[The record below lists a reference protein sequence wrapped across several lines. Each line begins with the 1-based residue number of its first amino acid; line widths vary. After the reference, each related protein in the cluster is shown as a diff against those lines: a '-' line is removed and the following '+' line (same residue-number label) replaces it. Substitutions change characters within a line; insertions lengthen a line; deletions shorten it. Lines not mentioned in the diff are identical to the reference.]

1 MVGLR
6 SESAP
11 VAASFGVAVFL
22 YALTPTTAGY
32 GDLGALIARQPQVAA
47 HWHQHLLTSPLET
60 VRAGIFTLPQPIG
73 TAFPGP
79 AGLTLASFEPA
90 DPDIVGA
97 IPASLTRTEPVE
109 AEPLVFPAVNRAGK
123 GDRLAPRATPQPAA
137 AAPSAADAAAAADA
151 DPGDDVPRDLQQDIL
166 DAIARDSAPKPAEPA
181 IDEIDAAMRFVP
193 FPEYDVSLSLELH
206 PQIPLD
212 EAPDEAASG
221 ADKPDLSILEEATD
235 PDPTQR
241 NARLFFDRGPIGALP
256 PAMEPWSPGEEP
268 VLIVPQAPA
277 DLDIKRSALDPRE
290 AGAGE
295 GVTVAGKGEVTGDGR
310 RPKSPAERL
319 GLDGKARI
327 KAEQCL
333 ANAVYFEARGEPVRG
348 QIAVAQVVMN
358 RAFSGYYPND
368 VCGVVYQNAHRH
380 LACQFTFA
388 CDGIPDRITE
398 PDAWARAKRISAA
411 TLDGTV
417 WLPEI
422 GKATHYHAYWVHP
435 WWVRTM
441 RKLSRIGV
449 HTFYRPKR
457 WGDGADKPSWGSAQ
471 STAEASAKM

>member
-1 MVGLR
+1 MVLWR
-6 SESAP
+6 SEWAP
-11 VAASFGVAVFL
+11 AVASFGVGALL
-22 YALTPTTAGY
+22 YGVTPTNVGY

-47 HWHQHLLTSPLET
+47 HWRQHLLTSPVET
-60 VRAGIFTLPQPIG
+60 VRAGIFTLPQPVG

-79 AGLTLASFEPA
+79 AGLTLASFGRG

-97 IPASLTRTEPVE
+97 IPTSLRRTQPLEPE
-109 AEPLVFPAVNRAGK
+109 SLVFPVVNRSTK
-123 GDRLAPRATPQPAA
+123 GDRLTPRALRQPAP
-137 AAPSAADAAAAADA
+137 PSPAADASPADELS
-151 DPGDDVPRDLQQDIL
+151 RDLQQDIL
-166 DAIARDSAPKPAEPA
+166 DAIAHERVGKPAA
-181 IDEIDAAMRFVP
+181 AALDEIEAAMRFVP
-193 FPEYDVSLSLELH
+193 FPEYDVSLSLEAH
-206 PQIPLD
+206 PQLLREELSD
-212 EAPDEAASG
+212 EAPS
-221 ADKPDLSILEEATD
+221 ADKPDLSILEEAAD

-241 NARLFFDRGPIGALP
+241 TARLFFGRGPISELP
-256 PAMEPWSPGEEP
+256 PSMQPWSRGEEP
-268 VLIVPQAPA
+268 VLIVPQVPA
-277 DLDIKRSALDPRE
+277 DLDIKRSARSPH
-290 AGAGE
+290 AGQVGTGE

-310 RPKSPAERL
+310 RPKSPTERL
-319 GLDGKARI
+319 GLDGKARA
-327 KAEQCL
+327 KAERCL
-333 ANAVYFEARGEPVRG
+333 ANAIYFEARGESVRG

-358 RAFSGYYPND
+358 RVFSGYYPND

-398 PDAWARAKRISAA
+398 PDAWERAKRISTA
-411 TLDGTV
+411 TLDGAV

-457 WGDGADKPSWGSAQ
+457 WGDGADAPSWGTAQ

>member
-1 MVGLR
+1 MVAWR
-6 SESAP
+6 SEWAP
-11 VAASFGVAVFL
+11 VAASFGLAGFL
-22 YALTPTTAGY
+22 YGLTPTSAGY
-32 GDLGALIARQPQVAA
+32 DDLGALIARQPQVAA
-47 HWHQHLLTSPLET
+47 HWHEHLLTSPIET
-60 VRAGIFTLPQPIG
+60 VRAGIFTLPQPVG

-79 AGLTLASFEPA
+79 ASLTLASFGRG

-97 IPASLTRTEPVE
+97 IPASLTRTEPNE
-109 AEPLVFPAVNRAGK
+109 PEPLVYPAVNRTNK
-123 GDRLAPRATPQPAA
+123 GDRLAPRAARQPLPAA
-137 AAPSAADAAAAADA
+137 STEATPADDL
-151 DPGDDVPRDLQQDIL
+151 PRDLQQDIL
-166 DAIARDSAPKPAEPA
+166 EAIARDRAEKAAAPAV
-181 IDEIDAAMRFVP
+181 DEIEAAMRFAP

-206 PQIPLD
+206 PQIPREDLSD
-212 EAPDEAASG
+212 EVPS
-221 ADKPDLSILEEATD
+221 ADKPDLSILEEAAD
-235 PDPTQR
+235 PDPTER
-241 NARLFFDRGPIGALP
+241 TARLFFGRGPIGVLP
-256 PAMEPWSPGEEP
+256 PAMQPWSPGEEP
-268 VLIVPQAPA
+268 VLIVPQVPA
-277 DLDIKRSALDPRE
+277 DLDIKRSALNPRTGQ

-319 GLDGKARI
+319 GLDGKARS
-327 KAEQCL
+327 KAERCL
-333 ANAVYFEARGEPVRG
+333 ANAIYFEARGEPVRG

-358 RAFSGYYPND
+358 RVFSGYYPND

-398 PDAWARAKRISAA
+398 PDAWERAKRISTA
-411 TLDGTV
+411 TLDGAV

-457 WGDGADKPSWGSAQ
+457 WGDGADAPSWGSAQ
-471 STAEASAKM
+471 STAETSAKM